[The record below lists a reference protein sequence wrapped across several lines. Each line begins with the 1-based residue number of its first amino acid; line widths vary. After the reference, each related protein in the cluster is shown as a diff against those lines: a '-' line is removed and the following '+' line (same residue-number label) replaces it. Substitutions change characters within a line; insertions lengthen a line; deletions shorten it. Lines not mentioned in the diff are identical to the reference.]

1 MPERGGWGWAGV
13 FPGKPE
19 IRPKSVTMSRATKP
33 KKILGIENPPKFL
46 FRKLLSFRV
55 FHEVAKKNSAIFE
68 MKGNLQKV
76 NLSIEM
82 CKWVRVCVHVFVCV
96 CACVR

>member
-1 MPERGGWGWAGV
+1 MPERGGWGVDRSFSRKTGNSTEV
-13 FPGKPE
+13 GHD
-19 IRPKSVTMSRATKP
+19 VTRDKTEKN
-33 KKILGIENPPKFL
+33 LGIENPPKFL

-55 FHEVAKKNSAIFE
+55 FHEVAKKNSGIFE

-82 CKWVRVCVHVFVCV
+82 CKWVRVRVCV
-96 CACVR
+96 CMCV